1 MTGGLI
7 LAALAFV
14 ICALVQ
20 IQIQVFF
27 FENRKFNVFVHTE
40 SSVFYQTKVVYKHV
54 ISINEPNSNVTK
66 HGSKPQLARGN
77 QSVIDKVMGSC
88 IRDFVVGSRDL
99 GYHLFYPMT
108 TEI

>member
-20 IQIQVFF
+20 IQIQVF

-54 ISINEPNSNVTK
+54 ISINEPNSNVT
-66 HGSKPQLARGN
+66 
-77 QSVIDKVMGSC
+77 
-88 IRDFVVGSRDL
+88 
-99 GYHLFYPMT
+99 
-108 TEI
+108 

>member
-1 MTGGLI
+1 MVSQVDFLWLLQNFSALKKMTGGLI

-54 ISINEPNSNVTK
+54 ISINEPNSNVT
-66 HGSKPQLARGN
+66 
-77 QSVIDKVMGSC
+77 
-88 IRDFVVGSRDL
+88 
-99 GYHLFYPMT
+99 
-108 TEI
+108 